1 MVENF
6 NEIKVFPTK
15 LFTLIVSAMKPTVNL
30 LNFCLLSFHACIC
43 LIICYSFLHQT
54 FALYCIA
61 IVSLQRIFSHILSY
75 VPNY

>member
-30 LNFCLLSFHACIC
+30 LNFAYYNFMHTSSFVTV
-43 LIICYSFLHQT
+43 FLHQT

-61 IVSLQRIFSHILSY
+61 IVSLLRIFSHILSY